1 MTRLVFCDLDGT
13 LLSSGRDRL
22 PGVVLSEIKR
32 ITDKGIYFCIASG
45 RPYSQLKSLLG
56 EHYRRVVFIC
66 LDGAITMHRDCV
78 LGKHPLARP
87 EELLGYADA
96 TLFCRGGETEIS
108 AALAAARITEAIN
121 RAGGEVLKIALH
133 GKKANSGFA
142 RLCYEGGGIYEY
154 VQNGVDKGTA
164 AKALCEKL
172 RIDPSNT
179 AALGDGENDIP
190 LLRFAG
196 KAFRMPQ
203 SHRALADL
211 GFPVCESEKFLSMF

>member
-1 MTRLVFCDLDGT
+1 MTRLIFCDLDGT

-78 LGKHPLARP
+78 LGKHPLSRP

-96 TLFCRGGETEIS
+96 PLFCRGGETEIS
-108 AALAAARITEAIN
+108 AALPSARITETIN

-133 GKKANSGFA
+133 GKKANSDFA

-172 RIDPSNT
+172 RIDPADT

-211 GFPVCESEKFLSMF
+211 GIPVCESEKFLSMF